1 MLYCGKQL
9 CYDKI
14 YWISLLTEWIF
25 FLGGGEYKNLDIDI
39 NFPFLSDTD
48 IN

>member
-25 FLGGGEYKNLDIDI
+25 FGGGEYKNLDIDI